1 MFLYEKIGGLL
12 QSRIGYG
19 TFDVGVNALA
29 RMQLVH
35 MSFLHIDM
43 TKILK
48 SVCIDSCIQDS
59 MLSPFSFFPFY
70 GQKMWKVWWTSG
82 FC

>member
-1 MFLYEKIGGLL
+1 MFLYENIGGLL

-43 TKILK
+43 IKILK
-48 SVCIDSCIQDS
+48 SVCINSCIQDF
-59 MLSPFSFFPFY
+59 MLSYFFLFPILWPNDVES
-70 GQKMWKVWWTSG
+70 MVE
-82 FC
+82 

>member
-1 MFLYEKIGGLL
+1 MFVYENIGGLL
-12 QSRIGYG
+12 QSRISYG

-43 TKILK
+43 TKMLK

-59 MLSPFSFFPFY
+59 MLSHFFIFPILWPNDVES
-70 GQKMWKVWWTSG
+70 MVE
-82 FC
+82 

>member
-1 MFLYEKIGGLL
+1 MFVYENIGGLL
-12 QSRIGYG
+12 QSRISYG

-43 TKILK
+43 INILK
-48 SVCIDSCIQDS
+48 SVCINSCIQDS
-59 MLSPFSFFPFY
+59 MLSYFFLFPILWPNDVES
-70 GQKMWKVWWTSG
+70 MVE
-82 FC
+82 

>member
-1 MFLYEKIGGLL
+1 MFLYENIGGLL

-43 TKILK
+43 INILK
-48 SVCIDSCIQDS
+48 SVCINSCIQDS
-59 MLSPFSFFPFY
+59 MLSYFFLFPILWPNDVES
-70 GQKMWKVWWTSG
+70 MVE
-82 FC
+82 